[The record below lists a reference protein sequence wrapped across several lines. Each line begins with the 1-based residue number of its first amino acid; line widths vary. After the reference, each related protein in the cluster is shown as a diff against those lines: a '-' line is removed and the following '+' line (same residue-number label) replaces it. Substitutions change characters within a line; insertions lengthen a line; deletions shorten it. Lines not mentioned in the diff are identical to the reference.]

1 MAVLKFRGRVNH
13 KLAQEKIE
21 QLNEWLKKNN
31 IKPKSNFLVAQYN
44 HPAVP
49 GVFRRNEILIEI

>member
-1 MAVLKFRGRVNH
+1 VNH

-49 GVFRRNEILIEI
+49 GVLRRNEILIEI